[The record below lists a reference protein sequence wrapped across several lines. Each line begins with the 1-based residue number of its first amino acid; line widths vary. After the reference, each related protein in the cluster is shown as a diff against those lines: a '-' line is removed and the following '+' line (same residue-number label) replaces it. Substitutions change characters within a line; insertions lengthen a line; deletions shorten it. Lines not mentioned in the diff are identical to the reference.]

1 MKKTRLFILPFVL
14 LGLFL
19 LGACQAATAVS
30 TTTSIPATAVPPT
43 STAPPTATAIE
54 SEVATV
60 AEPTPTATPDPLRTF
75 VIDDTQSTVGYRVEE
90 EFLSG
95 AVTALGKEL
104 GLFTAVGSTD
114 AIEGQ
119 FQLLENES
127 GGLTLV
133 GGEVSVHIL
142 TLRSDEHRRD
152 ERIRD
157 QFLESR
163 TYPFADFTVTSVEGF
178 PETYTEGEEITFF
191 LTGDMT
197 IREITNSETFTL
209 TARLE
214 GNTITGTGITQI
226 YMVDYGFDPPE
237 IAGYLV
243 ALDPA
248 TVEIELVAIEGELP
262 AE

>member
-1 MKKTRLFILPFVL
+1 MIKKIRLYILPLIVFGL
-14 LGLFL
+14 LL
-19 LGACQAATAVS
+19 LGACQAATAVP
-30 TTTSIPATAVPPT
+30 TATPLPATAVSPT
-43 STAPPTATAIE
+43 STVPATATEIIE
-54 SEVATV
+54 EIVE
-60 AEPTPTATPDPLRTF
+60 EPTPTATPDPLRTF
-75 VIDDTQSTVGYRVEE
+75 VIDDTQSTASYQVEE

-95 AVTALGKEL
+95 AITALGKEL

-119 FQLLENES
+119 FQLLETETGALS
-127 GGLTLV
+127 FV
-133 GGEVSVHIL
+133 GGDVSVHIL

-152 ERIRD
+152 ERIRE

-163 TYPFADFTVTSVEGF
+163 TYPFAEFTVTDVAGF
-178 PETYTEGEEITFF
+178 PENYTAGEEATFF

-197 IREITNSETFTL
+197 IREITNSETFTI

-214 GNTITGTGITQI
+214 GNTITGTGVTQI

-243 ALDPA
+243 AQDPA
-248 TVEIELVAIEGELP
+248 TVEIELVAIEGEPLD
-262 AE
+262 E